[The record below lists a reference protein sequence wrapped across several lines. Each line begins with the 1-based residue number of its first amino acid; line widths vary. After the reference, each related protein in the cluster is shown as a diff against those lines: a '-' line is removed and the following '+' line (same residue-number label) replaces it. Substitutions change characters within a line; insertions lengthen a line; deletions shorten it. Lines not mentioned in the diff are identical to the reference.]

1 MLNVPITEERKDKY
15 EFGVR
20 VDVGRDGSRFAPKR
34 FQFVRQPIMDLE
46 LTQTLVE
53 MTGHVTCVER

>member
-1 MLNVPITEERKDKY
+1 MRKYKY
-15 EFGVR
+15 EFGVK
-20 VDVGRDGSRFAPKR
+20 VDIGRDGSRFAPKR
-34 FQFVRQPIMDLE
+34 IQFVRQPILDLE